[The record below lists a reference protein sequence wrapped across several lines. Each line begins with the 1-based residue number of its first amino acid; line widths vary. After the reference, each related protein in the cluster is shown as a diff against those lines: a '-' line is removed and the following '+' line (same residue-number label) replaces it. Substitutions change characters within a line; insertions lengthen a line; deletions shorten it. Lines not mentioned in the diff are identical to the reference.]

1 MQARV
6 VAGAM
11 AGAWWAHADPPILPS
26 CIDGRCAYCVA
37 LWRVYV
43 AWPWAWPW
51 GGGKNRQNRRYTHT
65 VCTVRALE
73 TRLDFIPNAYPFY
86 STLNL

>member
-6 VAGAM
+6 VAGA
-11 AGAWWAHADPPILPS
+11 WWAHADPILPS

-43 AWPWAWPW
+43 AWPW